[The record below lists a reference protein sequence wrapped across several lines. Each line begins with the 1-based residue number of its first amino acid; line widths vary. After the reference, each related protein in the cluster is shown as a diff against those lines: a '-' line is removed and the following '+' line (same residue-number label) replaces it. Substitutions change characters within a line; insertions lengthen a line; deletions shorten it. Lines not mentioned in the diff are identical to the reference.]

1 MELFALSSLALVAGV
16 VSFTSPCALPLLPG
30 YVSWVSGLTGRGGRR
45 PEEAPVLRGALLFV
59 LGFTLVFTVLGLTAS
74 ALGLLLVQ
82 NRQVLTTVGGVLVI
96 AMGLVS
102 VGLLRIPLL
111 QRQARFDL
119 TRVAQGPGGAVP
131 LGAAFA
137 IGWTPCVGP
146 VLTAILATAAGAGSL
161 GRGALLLIAYSAGLG
176 IPFLLVA
183 LGVRRGR
190 SRLGWLRRHG
200 RAVEVLGGVL
210 LVGMGLLMVF
220 GSWTVLLSKALG
232 FYARVGWPPI

>member
-1 MELFALSSLALVAGV
+1 MELFAFASLAMVAGV

-30 YVSWVSGLTGRGGRR
+30 YVSWVSGLSDRR
-45 PEEAPVLRGALLFV
+45 DRRAEHAPVLQGALLFV

-82 NRQVLTTVGGVLVI
+82 NRQTLTTVGGVMVI
-96 AMGLVS
+96 AMGLLSLGV
-102 VGLLRIPLL
+102 LRIPLL
-111 QRQARFDL
+111 QRQLRMDL
-119 TRVAQGPGGAVP
+119 TRIAQGPAGAVP

-146 VLTAILATAAGAGSL
+146 VLTAVLAAAASTGSVV
-161 GRGALLLIAYSAGLG
+161 RGAVLLMAYSIGLG

-200 RAVEVLGGVL
+200 RVVEVFGAVL
-210 LVGMGLLMVF
+210 LVAMGLLMIF
-220 GSWTVLLSKALG
+220 GNWTVLLSAALG
-232 FYARVGWPPI
+232 LYAKVGWPPI

>member
-1 MELFALSSLALVAGV
+1 MELFALASLALVAGV

-30 YVSWVSGLTGRGGRR
+30 YVSWVSGLTGRGAGR
-45 PEEAPVLRGALLFV
+45 PEQAPVLRGALLFV

-102 VGLLRIPLL
+102 VGLLRLPLL
-111 QRQARFDL
+111 QRQLRFDL
-119 TRVAQGPGGAVP
+119 TRVAQGPAGAVP

-161 GRGALLLIAYSAGLG
+161 VRGAVLLIAYSGGLG

-200 RAVEVLGGVL
+200 RAIEVLGGVL
-210 LVGMGLLMVF
+210 LVGMGLLMIF
-220 GSWTVLLSKALG
+220 GNWTVLLSKALG
-232 FYARVGWPPI
+232 VYARVGWPPI